1 MKRSVNLYQP
11 VLRPQPTQYQLTT
24 LLQWL
29 GICSVILLSLFAVL
43 QWQLQQSKAVMARQ
57 QQLISA
63 SSKAL
68 EDLQQALTQHQP
80 DDALV
85 QQLQQLQNMNQQKRQ
100 LLTLLQQSAA
110 EPRPRFSVLFSDLA
124 AADQAGFW
132 LVAFRLSQ
140 QDIRFEGIS
149 RDARQLPSW
158 LAQMGQNEFLRQRS
172 FQTVSLQSA
181 ADGYL
186 QFAVASTA
194 AREQP

>member
-57 QQLISA
+57 QQLITA
-63 SSKAL
+63 SSAAL
-68 EDLQQALTQHQP
+68 ENLQQALTQRQP

-85 QQLQQLQNMNQQKRQ
+85 QQLQQLQSMNQQKRQ

-149 RDARQLPSW
+149 RDARQLPIW

-194 AREQP
+194 AGEQP

>member
-63 SSKAL
+63 SSEAL

-194 AREQP
+194 ARGQP